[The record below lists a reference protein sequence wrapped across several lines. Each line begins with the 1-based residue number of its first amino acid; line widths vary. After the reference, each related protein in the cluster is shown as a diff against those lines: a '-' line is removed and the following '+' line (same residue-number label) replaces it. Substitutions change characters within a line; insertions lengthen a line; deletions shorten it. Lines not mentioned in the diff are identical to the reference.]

1 MPKEIV
7 RELVYRAY
15 EAYELGHRDFIVDL
29 LDDDIELIF
38 NGPSEVFPIPN
49 RVRGR
54 SAVLAAY
61 KTIDETMEL
70 LSNKLEHVIVD
81 GEHAAVIG
89 ERSMRLRASG
99 RVINYKFAAFH
110 LYRNG
115 RLFKYQSFVDTLDM
129 ARQVLGL
136 KVELPAYPR

>member
-1 MPKEIV
+1 MPKEII

-38 NGPSEVFPIPN
+38 NGPSEIFPVPN

-54 SAVLAAY
+54 AAVLAAY

-70 LSNKLEHVIVD
+70 LGNKLELVLVD

-89 ERSMRLRASG
+89 ERSLRLRASG
-99 RVINYKFAAFH
+99 RIINYKFAAFH
-110 LYRNG
+110 LYSNG
-115 RLFKYQSFVDTLDM
+115 RLIKYQSFVDTIDM
-129 ARQVLGL
+129 AQQVLGL
-136 KVELPAYPR
+136 KMELPAYPR